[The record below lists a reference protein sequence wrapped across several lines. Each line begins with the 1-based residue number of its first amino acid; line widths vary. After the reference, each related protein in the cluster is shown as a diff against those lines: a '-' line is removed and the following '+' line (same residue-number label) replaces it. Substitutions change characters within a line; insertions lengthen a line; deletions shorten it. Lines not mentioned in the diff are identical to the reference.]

1 MSRYRGFRIETER
14 LLLKVLDE
22 SYAAPI
28 LDYYLRNR
36 EFLEPWEPIRPEGF
50 YTLAYHRD
58 LLRAEQERMN
68 DHTLL
73 KVWIFK
79 KESPLRPIGAVALNN
94 IVRGCFLSCH
104 LGYKLDKDEVNK
116 GYMTEAV
123 RAVVEFAFTV
133 LRLHRIE
140 ANIIPTNSASLGVV
154 THLGF
159 YHEGL
164 AKKYLM
170 INGVWRD
177 HIHMVLLNE
186 AMETKAGR

>member
-1 MSRYRGFRIETER
+1 MLEYRGFRIETER
-14 LLLKVLDE
+14 LMLKVLDE

-28 LDYYLRNR
+28 LDYYLRNKD
-36 EFLEPWEPIRPEGF
+36 FLTPWEPARPEGF
-50 YTLAYHRD
+50 YTLAYHREV
-58 LLRAEQERMN
+58 LRVELERMDDN
-68 DHTLL
+68 TMV
-73 KVWIFK
+73 KFWIFK
-79 KESPLRPIGAVALNN
+79 KEAPLRPIGAAALNN

-123 RAVVEFAFTV
+123 QAMVEFAFNI
-133 LRLHRIE
+133 LQLHRIE
-140 ANIIPTNSASLGVV
+140 ANIIPTNYPSLQVV
-154 THLGF
+154 NKLGF

-164 AKKYLM
+164 ARKYLQ

-186 AMETKAGR
+186 ALEAEER